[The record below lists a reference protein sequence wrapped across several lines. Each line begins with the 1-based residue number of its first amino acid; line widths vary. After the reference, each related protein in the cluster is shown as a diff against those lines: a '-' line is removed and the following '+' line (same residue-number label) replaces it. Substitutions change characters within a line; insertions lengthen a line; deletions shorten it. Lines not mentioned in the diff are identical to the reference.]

1 MNQSS
6 TAPSD
11 LFLLLNILLLNAMVN
26 INRHDQDTLQE
37 WTKTRVAVEVL
48 HYVGVREC
56 IHFVLT
62 APSNIEPLLFGNL
75 GWCAPAICLS
85 RIQP

>member
-11 LFLLLNILLLNAMVN
+11 LFLLLNILLLNVMVN
-26 INRHDQDTLQE
+26 KNRHDQDTLQE

-48 HYVGVREC
+48 HDVGV
-56 IHFVLT
+56 
-62 APSNIEPLLFGNL
+62 
-75 GWCAPAICLS
+75 
-85 RIQP
+85 